1 MGKTENEDG
10 FGLVDCGGIQV
21 WVAPDIWQRIGPA
34 TEKMLIA
41 IEGYGRFWL
50 YLADEQIELMEEDA
64 NAAD

>member
-50 YLADEQIELMEEDA
+50 YLTNE
-64 NAAD
+64 